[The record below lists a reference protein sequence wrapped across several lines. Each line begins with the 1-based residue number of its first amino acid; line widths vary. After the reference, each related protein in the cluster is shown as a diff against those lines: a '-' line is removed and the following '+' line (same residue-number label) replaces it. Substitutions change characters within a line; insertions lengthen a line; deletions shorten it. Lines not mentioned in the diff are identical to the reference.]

1 MSEEKRQHK
10 ALFCIDCAACYIK
23 DGVYHKCDS
32 CGSTNVTYE
41 FSEKFKN
48 INYYMKLMRLTGENG
63 RLIYELAK
71 LEDENPLEYELK
83 IRKLEEEANHPRC
96 PKCGSTSIGITTRGY
111 SLLSGFLGSGK
122 PINVCQRCGHKWKPG
137 K

>member
-1 MSEEKRQHK
+1 MEEKKTK
-10 ALFCIDCAACYIK
+10 ALLCLDCGACYYK

-41 FSEKFKN
+41 LADKFR
-48 INYYMKLMRLTGENG
+48 IMDNYLKLMHLTNKNG

-83 IRKLEEEANHPRC
+83 IRQLEEEANRPRC
-96 PKCGSTSIGITTRGY
+96 PKCGSTSIATTTRGY
-111 SLLSGFLGSGK
+111 SLLSGFIGSGK

>member
-1 MSEEKRQHK
+1 MEEKKPIK
-10 ALFCIDCAACYIK
+10 ALLCLDCGACYFK

-41 FSEKFKN
+41 FADKFCIMNNYLKLVDVVGKN
-48 INYYMKLMRLTGENG
+48 GK
-63 RLIYELAK
+63 LIYELAK
-71 LEDENPLEYELK
+71 LEDENPLEFELK
-83 IRKLEEEANHPRC
+83 MRQLKQDASRPRC
-96 PKCGSTSIGITTRGY
+96 PKCGSVSITTTTRGY